1 MKQKE
6 RLKETRKREGKRI
19 QEFVKFGNKKSVF
32 WTITI
37 AVIVLTIIG
46 MSLTPGNKNL
56 TRYLSLIWIVEAMY
70 IWIYLETRRKYNL
83 K

>member
-70 IWIYLETRRKYNL
+70 IWIYLETKRKYNL